1 MVAED
6 DSPESEEVMMVKVT
20 WMQPYLEYMVSKTLP
35 EDVVEALRIVQRS
48 KTFVVVK
55 GELYKKSISRVLQR
69 CVTPQEGSSC

>member
-35 EDVVEALRIVQRS
+35 EDVVEALRIVQ
-48 KTFVVVK
+48 
-55 GELYKKSISRVLQR
+55 
-69 CVTPQEGSSC
+69 